1 MYSVDTAFAGNA
13 QEQNHPFSGVEWL
26 GRLLLCYG
34 VSSFSDYR
42 ITLGAAIRQQRNRAR
57 FTQEKLAE
65 KADLHPNYL
74 GRVERGEE
82 HISVAA
88 LRRIAQA
95 LKIRVRDLVVD
106 I

>member
-1 MYSVDTAFAGNA
+1 MSC
-13 QEQNHPFSGVEWL
+13 
-26 GRLLLCYG
+26 LLLCYE
-34 VSSFSDYR
+34 VSSFRDYR
-42 ITLGAAIRQQRNRAR
+42 LTLGTAIRKQRNHAG

-95 LKIRVRDLVVD
+95 LKVRVRDLVVD